1 MYYWKEE
8 VGRHAQILFY
18 KKKVWNNFF
27 SVSSLWIFALQEWRL
42 SNEMEF
48 FFLCNRK
55 QCNDVKDSNVSPV
68 KNGIQDPK
76 CRGFLDFRS
85 L

>member
-48 FFLCNRK
+48 FFYVIENNAMMSKTAMSVLSKMGSRIPS
-55 QCNDVKDSNVSPV
+55 VE
-68 KNGIQDPK
+68 
-76 CRGFLDFRS
+76 GF
-85 L
+85 

>member
-1 MYYWKEE
+1 MLKYCFI
-8 VGRHAQILFY
+8 R
-18 KKKVWNNFF
+18 KKYGITF

-42 SNEMEF
+42 SNEMECF
-48 FFLCNRK
+48 FKCNRK

-76 CRGFLDFRS
+76 V
-85 L
+85 

>member
-1 MYYWKEE
+1 MLKYCFI
-8 VGRHAQILFY
+8 R
-18 KKKVWNNFF
+18 KKYGITF

-48 FFLCNRK
+48 FL
-55 QCNDVKDSNVSPV
+55 NVIENNAMMSKTAMSV
-68 KNGIQDPK
+68 LSKMGSRIPK

>member
-1 MYYWKEE
+1 MLKYCFI
-8 VGRHAQILFY
+8 R
-18 KKKVWNNFF
+18 KKYGITF
-27 SVSSLWIFALQEWRL
+27 SVCLHYGFLRCRSGDYQMKWS
-42 SNEMEF
+42 